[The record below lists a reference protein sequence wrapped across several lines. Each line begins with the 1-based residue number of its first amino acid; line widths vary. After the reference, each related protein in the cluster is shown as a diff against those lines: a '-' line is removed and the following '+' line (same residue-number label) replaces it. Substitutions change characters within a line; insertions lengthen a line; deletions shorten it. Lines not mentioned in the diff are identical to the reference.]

1 VLVTVGPVGAR
12 RVVPCGACWAD
23 VYDNNHEEMQACEAT
38 WTPGRG
44 AGVRKGV
51 GFKSLRH
58 ARYQLISSVWAAP
71 SSIRFQT
78 AVQSTCNSEPT
89 GEQYLLIVSTSSPSL
104 IG

>member
-51 GFKSLRH
+51 GFKSPFDTPGTSSFLPFGPHRHRSDFRPPSNLR
-58 ARYQLISSVWAAP
+58 AIANPQG
-71 SSIRFQT
+71 SSI
-78 AVQSTCNSEPT
+78 C
-89 GEQYLLIVSTSSPSL
+89 
-104 IG
+104 